1 MANPWGINAGVSNP
15 RLRQLLGPA
24 TILLHPFYGLGLLL
38 LSCLPLLP
46 FASQPLGLP
55 LAALSTY
62 LLLIAVRIEQ
72 SWLAITPL
80 PPLTVLC
87 FGAWLRCGLGG
98 LLLALG
104 EPASLNEGNYPYWRY
119 LPQAQLLWLLLSG
132 AAVLTF
138 AAWPRHPTVRRSQD
152 SIKAK
157 EAAVALALTC
167 GIFAMTYISVGA
179 ISGTLDRNPS
189 NYFHW
194 VLQRWRPDSLFSM
207 FARFRDIFFLL
218 APLAIYEA
226 KRIWQRLILIVLI
239 MGYFLLCLPM
249 GGRGLVLYP
258 VLYTVF
264 GLWLTPI
271 PAQIQRI
278 IIISSLIASLVAI
291 PGINIYESV
300 LRSDNSTG
308 ISFAAR
314 YKALLQAGQNL
325 AASNNVPVLM
335 KRTGLSLY
343 GCSDGYLFQDPARS
357 RTRAGFHRM
366 KALATAWL
374 PELLAPKKVP
384 VRDAHIIAEEIRGRS
399 RNEAETMT
407 YTSFHC
413 VSYGGDLY
421 WRGGWPIVAL
431 GSALAAIAYRLVTS
445 LWYRHAGWGSAWQI
459 LLLLYPATFLTMYPA
474 GSIGETAW
482 LWMWDLPKY
491 VGLIGIICFIS
502 GKLQHK
508 SAPKP

>member
-1 MANPWGINAGVSNP
+1 MASPWVINSDVSNL

-24 TILLHPFYGLGLLL
+24 TILLHPLYGLGLLL

-62 LLLIAVRIEQ
+62 LLLLAVRIEQ
-72 SWLAITPL
+72 SWLAVTPL

-104 EPASLNEGNYPYWRY
+104 EPASVNEGNYPYWRY
-119 LPQAQLLWLLLSG
+119 LPQTQLLWLLFSG

-138 AAWPRHPTVRRSQD
+138 AIWPRHPTVHRIRD
-152 SIKAK
+152 TTKAK
-157 EAAVALALTC
+157 EAAIPLALTF
-167 GIFAMTYISVGA
+167 GIFAIAYISVGA

-189 NYFHW
+189 DYLHW

-207 FARFRDIFFLL
+207 FARFRDLFFLL
-218 APLAIYEA
+218 TPLAIYESR
-226 KRIWQRLILIVLI
+226 RIWQRLILL
-239 MGYFLLCLPM
+239 MLFTGYFLVCLPL

-258 VLYTVF
+258 VLYAVF

-271 PAQIQRI
+271 PVKIQRI
-278 IIISSLIASLVAI
+278 IIISSLITSLVAI
-291 PGINIYESV
+291 PGINMYESL
-300 LRSDNSTG
+300 LRSDAGTS
-308 ISFAAR
+308 ISFTTR

-325 AASNNVPVLM
+325 AASNTVPFLI

-357 RTRAGFHRM
+357 RPRAGFHRM
-366 KALATAWL
+366 KATVTAWV
-374 PELLAPKKVP
+374 PELLVPKKVP

-399 RNEAETMT
+399 RKEAETMY
-407 YTSFHC
+407 YTTFHC
-413 VSYGGDLY
+413 VSFGGDLY
-421 WRGGWPIVAL
+421 WRGGWPIVAV
-431 GSALAAIAYRLVTS
+431 GSALAAIAYRLVSS
-445 LWYRHAGWGSAWQI
+445 LWYRHAGWGSVWQI

-491 VGLIGIICFIS
+491 VVLIGLICFIS
-502 GKLQHK
+502 SKLPHMP
-508 SAPKP
+508 APTP